1 MLVAIKEA
9 QKNKQK
15 SLVVFTT
22 NRSHHKD
29 NITSDGISVNDL
41 KAKYLEA
48 YKHLLCNFNLS
59 TKLVDINDH
68 AVEWIVKF

>member
-1 MLVAIKEA
+1 MIAKIEDAK
-9 QKNKQK
+9 KDKQK
-15 SLVVFTT
+15 SLVVFIT

-29 NITSDGISVNDL
+29 NIGTGGISVNDL
-41 KAKYLEA
+41 KPKFLEA

-59 TKLVDINDH
+59 TRLVSMNDY